1 MQATRNRRP
10 LGPFIARCDEKGQT
24 NRRAGSFRD
33 EATSEPLWTP
43 EKTRT
48 GQTTRG
54 AFSGSMSSR
63 AAKSFADYGDPPRTF
78 DRRCGD
84 IATLLGDNDNPPTHI
99 HASKM
104 PRPRFFP
111 SAHLNFAEN
120 VRPCDGAGAA
130 LVFRGKEVKRHLRR
144 ADRCPKE
151 RGPPS
156 GDRQRARH
164 RLNRCR
170 LILPLAR
177 LPGTDQ
183 PSKPRSPVARQRRRQ
198 RAAPSY

>member
-1 MQATRNRRP
+1 MRRKEP
-10 LGPFIARCDEKGQT
+10 DKPS
-24 NRRAGSFRD
+24 RRIVPD

-54 AFSGSMSSR
+54 AFSGWMSSR

-84 IATLLGDNDNPPTHI
+84 IATVLGDNDNPPTHI

-144 ADRCPKE
+144 ADLRPKG

-156 GDRQRARH
+156 RDRQRARH
-164 RLNRCR
+164 RLNRAVWSSRSLDR
-170 LILPLAR
+170 LRGA
-177 LPGTDQ
+177 DQ
-183 PSKPRSPVARQRRRQ
+183 QSKPRGPIARQRRR
-198 RAAPSY
+198 RRPTPSY